1 MARITKERD
10 TELRKLVIDS
20 AKAMAQNA
28 LTVATWG
35 NISVRDPES
44 GRIYVTPSG
53 YDYKKAKVDDV
64 VVFDAKGIRMKGL
77 RKPTIEKDLHIE
89 LYQARPDINAIIHT
103 HALYSTVVGV
113 AGLSLPA
120 VTEEFA
126 QTIGHEAPL
135 CKYAIPGSP
144 DLAKYVVE
152 GFGANHYA
160 VLMPSHGAVCAAAD
174 MAMALK
180 QCDVLERASQI
191 YVLAQNLVAQHPQGI
206 LRPIPSD
213 DVDHM
218 FRFHNNQYVQ
228 EK

>member
-1 MARITKERD
+1 MTRPTKERD
-10 TELRKLVIDS
+10 NTFSKLVIDS
-20 AKAMAQNA
+20 AKEMAQNS

-35 NISVRDPES
+35 NISVRDPET

-53 YDYKKAKVDDV
+53 YDYKKAKTDDV
-64 VVFDAKGIRMKGL
+64 VVFDAKGIRVKGL

-89 LYQARPDINAIIHT
+89 LYMAREDINAIIHT
-103 HALYSTVVGV
+103 HAMYSTVIGV

-120 VTEEFA
+120 ITEEFA

-152 GFGANHYA
+152 GFGKEHYA
-160 VLMPSHGAVCAAAD
+160 VLMPSHGAVCGAAD
-174 MAMALK
+174 MAMAK
-180 QCDVLERASQI
+180 KECDVLERAAEI
-191 YVLAQNLVAQHPQGI
+191 YILAQNLISQHPEGT
-206 LRPIPSD
+206 LRAIPSD

-218 FRFHNNQYVQ
+218 FRFHHNQYVQ
-228 EK
+228 E

>member
-1 MARITKERD
+1 MARATKERD
-10 TELRKLVIDS
+10 VTLSKIVIDT
-20 AKAMAQNA
+20 ARAMAGKS

-35 NISVRDPES
+35 NISVRDPET

-64 VVFDAKGIRMKGL
+64 VVFDSKGIRVKGL

-89 LYQARPDINAIIHT
+89 LYQARDDINAIIHT
-103 HALYSTVVGV
+103 HAMYSTVVGV

-120 VTEEFA
+120 ITEEFA
-126 QTIGHEAPL
+126 QTLGHKAPL

-152 GFGANHYA
+152 GFGKTHYA
-160 VLMPSHGAVCAAAD
+160 VLMPSHGAVCGAAD
-174 MAMALK
+174 MDMAMK
-180 QCDVLERASQI
+180 QCDVLERAAQI
-191 YVLAQNLVAQHPQGI
+191 YILAQNLVAQHPEGQ
-206 LRPIPSD
+206 LRPIPPE

-228 EK
+228 K

>member
-1 MARITKERD
+1 MTRATKERD
-10 TELRKLVIDS
+10 LIFSKRVIDS
-20 AKAMAQNA
+20 AKAMAKKS

-35 NISVRDPES
+35 NISVRDPET

-53 YDYKKAKVDDV
+53 YDYKKAKPDDV
-64 VVFDAKGIRMKGL
+64 VVFDAKGIRVKGQ

-89 LYQARPDINAIIHT
+89 LYQARDDLNAIIHT
-103 HALYSTVVGV
+103 HAMYSTVIGV

-120 VTEEFA
+120 ITEEFA
-126 QTIGHEAPL
+126 QTLGHEAPL

-152 GFGANHYA
+152 GFGENHFA

-174 MAMALK
+174 MDMALK
-180 QCDVLERASQI
+180 QCDVLERAAEI
-191 YVLAQNLVAQHPQGI
+191 FILAQNLIDKHPEGQ
-206 LRPIPSD
+206 LRPIPSE

-218 FRFHNNQYVQ
+218 FRFHNNQYMQ
-228 EK
+228 K

>member
-1 MARITKERD
+1 MARPTKERD
-10 TELRKLVIDS
+10 AVFSKLVIDS
-20 AKAMAQNA
+20 AKAMAGKS

-35 NISVRDPES
+35 NISARDPET

-53 YDYKKAKVDDV
+53 YDYKKAKIDDV
-64 VVFDAKGIRMKGL
+64 VVFDAKGIRVKGL

-89 LYQARPDINAIIHT
+89 LYQARKDINAIIHT
-103 HALYSTVVGV
+103 HAMYSTVVGV

-126 QTIGHEAPL
+126 QTLGHSAPL

-144 DLAKYVVE
+144 NLAKYVVE
-152 GFGANHYA
+152 GFGEKNHA
-160 VLMPSHGAVCAAAD
+160 VLMPSHGAVCGAYDMD
-174 MAMALK
+174 MAMK
-180 QCDVLERASQI
+180 QCDVLERASEI
-191 YVLAQNLVAQHPQGI
+191 FILAQNLVAQHPEGK
-206 LRPIPSD
+206 LRAIPPE

-228 EK
+228 K